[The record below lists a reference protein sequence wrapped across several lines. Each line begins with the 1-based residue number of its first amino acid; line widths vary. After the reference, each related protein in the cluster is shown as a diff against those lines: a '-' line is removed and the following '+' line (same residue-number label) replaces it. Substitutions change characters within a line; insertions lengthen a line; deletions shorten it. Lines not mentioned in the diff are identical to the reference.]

1 LRRGSHREVFAL
13 PFIWYSHYKPY
24 SGLSMSIDTEV
35 QSYPQHG
42 VMGGREAW
50 EPYEPVEYALRILNL
65 IDVMKRIDREIY
77 ITMGFNRELRM
88 YISRWISSLR
98 HFKYDPAFSES
109 LMISGI
115 PSDIMSKAI
124 DSIEDLIISTSII
137 LSEDKITLSDTMEY
151 LELVSRILSI
161 KSQGDPIWRII
172 YSGGRLREIASRV
185 ALLILY
191 IISLYIAIDVSE
203 PE

>member
-1 LRRGSHREVFAL
+1 MRGGHHREVFAL

-24 SGLSMSIDTEV
+24 SGLSMSIDAEA
-35 QSYPQHG
+35 QFYPQHG
-42 VMGGREAW
+42 VMVDREVW

-65 IDVMKRIDREIY
+65 IDFMKRIDREIY
-77 ITMGFNRELRM
+77 IAMGFNRELRM
-88 YISRWISSLR
+88 YVSRWILSLK
-98 HFKYDPAFSES
+98 HFKYDPAFAES
-109 LMISGI
+109 LMMSGI
-115 PSDIMSKAI
+115 PDDIMSKAI

-137 LSEDKITLSDTMEY
+137 LSEDRVTLSDAMEY
-151 LELVSRILSI
+151 IGLVNRILGI
-161 KSQGDPIWRII
+161 KSQGDPISRII

-191 IISLYIAIDVSE
+191 IISLYIAIDWNE